1 MVSKGQLK
9 EQLLEKILDVLSDI
23 SIRID
28 FNENKDKYD
37 TIIEALSTLYSDGYR
52 HQYNIIFKKISKIY
66 NSDYGEQKLNNII
79 YHLGLLKQIV
89 EKNDNEEFEE
99 NFIKSL
105 IKLYDHVNLE
115 VARIFYTN
123 GMIQNQRNEYKQ
135 LLEDLNIQKS
145 ELKKINDDL
154 SNTKKAIEKAGL
166 DIIGIASLIFSAFT
180 IITTNVSIFSAIS
193 TRKDLSVLKII
204 LIAILFNFIVV
215 SSVFTIYKMVRA
227 SSRIN
232 ESKDLN
238 KCVICF
244 SIVFIILITLIIF
257 LIK

>member
-1 MVSKGQLK
+1 MVNK
-9 EQLLEKILDVLSDI
+9 EQLLEKILDDLSNI
-23 SIRID
+23 STTRNI
-28 FNENKDKYD
+28 NENKVNHYK
-37 TIIEALSTLYSDGYR
+37 IIDALSALYSDGYR

-66 NSDYGEQKLNNII
+66 KSDDGEQKLNNTI

-89 EKNDNEEFEE
+89 EKNEEFEE
-99 NFIKSL
+99 NFIKSI

-123 GMIQNQRNEYKQ
+123 GMIQNQRNESKQ
-135 LLEDLNIQKS
+135 LFEDLNVQKG
-145 ELKKINDDL
+145 ELKKVNKDL
-154 SNTKKAIEKAGL
+154 SNTKKAIENSSL

-193 TRKDLSVLKII
+193 SRKDLSVLKIL

-238 KCVICF
+238 KFVICF
-244 SIVFIILITLIIF
+244 SVVLIILIILLVF

>member
-1 MVSKGQLK
+1 MVNK
-9 EQLLEKILDVLSDI
+9 ERLLENILDVLSDI
-23 SIRID
+23 SITRGL
-28 FNENKDKYD
+28 NENKANYYK
-37 TIIEALSTLYSDGYR
+37 IIDALSALYSDGYR

-66 NSDYGEQKLNNII
+66 TSDDGEQKLNNII

-89 EKNDNEEFEE
+89 EKNEEFEE
-99 NFIKSL
+99 NFIKSF

-135 LLEDLNIQKS
+135 LFEDLNVQKG
-145 ELKKINDDL
+145 ELKKVNNDL
-154 SNTKKAIEKAGL
+154 SNTKKAIEKSGL

-180 IITTNVSIFSAIS
+180 IITTNVSIFSAITS
-193 TRKDLSVLKII
+193 REDLSVLKII

-244 SIVFIILITLIIF
+244 SIVLIILIILLVF
-257 LIK
+257 FIK

>member
-52 HQYNIIFKKISKIY
+52 HQYNIIFKKISKTY

>member
-1 MVSKGQLK
+1 MVSKEK
-9 EQLLEKILDVLSDI
+9 LLENILDVLSDI
-23 SIRID
+23 SITRSL
-28 FNENKDKYD
+28 NENKANYYY
-37 TIIEALSTLYSDGYR
+37 IISVLSALYSDGYR
-52 HQYNIIFKKISKIY
+52 YQYNIIFKKISKIY
-66 NSDYGEQKLNNII
+66 TSDDGEQKLNNII

-89 EKNDNEEFEE
+89 EKNEKYEE
-99 NFIKSL
+99 NFIKSF

-123 GMIQNQRNEYKQ
+123 GMIQNQRSEYKQ
-135 LLEDLNIQKS
+135 LFEDLNVQKG
-145 ELKKINDDL
+145 ELKKVNNDL
-154 SNTKKAIEKAGL
+154 SNTKKAIENTSL

-180 IITTNVSIFSAIS
+180 IITTNVSIFSAITS
-193 TRKDLSVLKII
+193 REDLSVLKII

-238 KCVICF
+238 KFVICF
-244 SIVFIILITLIIF
+244 SIVLIILIILLVF

>member
-1 MVSKGQLK
+1 MVSK
-9 EQLLEKILDVLSDI
+9 ERLLENILDVLSDI
-23 SIRID
+23 SITRGL
-28 FNENKDKYD
+28 NENKANYYK
-37 TIIEALSTLYSDGYR
+37 IIDALSALYSDGYR

-66 NSDYGEQKLNNII
+66 TSDDGEQKLNNII

-89 EKNDNEEFEE
+89 EKNEEFEE
-99 NFIKSL
+99 NFIKSF

-135 LLEDLNIQKS
+135 LFADLNVQKG
-145 ELKKINDDL
+145 ELEKDNKDL
-154 SNTKKAIEKAGL
+154 SNTKKAIENTSL

-180 IITTNVSIFSAIS
+180 IITTNVSIFSAITS
-193 TRKDLSVLKII
+193 REDLSVLKII

-238 KCVICF
+238 KFVICF
-244 SIVFIILITLIIF
+244 SIVLIILIILLIF

>member
-1 MVSKGQLK
+1 MVSKEK
-9 EQLLEKILDVLSDI
+9 LLENILDVLSDI
-23 SIRID
+23 SITRSL
-28 FNENKDKYD
+28 NENKANYYY
-37 TIIEALSTLYSDGYR
+37 IISVLSALYSDGYR

-66 NSDYGEQKLNNII
+66 TSDDGEQKLNNII

-89 EKNDNEEFEE
+89 EKNEKYEED
-99 NFIKSL
+99 FIKSF

-123 GMIQNQRNEYKQ
+123 GMIQNQRSEYKQ
-135 LLEDLNIQKS
+135 LFEDLNVQKG
-145 ELKKINDDL
+145 ELKKVNNDL
-154 SNTKKAIEKAGL
+154 SNTKKAIENTSL

-180 IITTNVSIFSAIS
+180 IITTNVSIFSTITS
-193 TRKDLSVLKII
+193 REDLSVLKII

-238 KCVICF
+238 KFVICF
-244 SIVFIILITLIIF
+244 SIVLIILIILLVF

>member
-1 MVSKGQLK
+1 MVSK
-9 EQLLEKILDVLSDI
+9 ERLLENILDVLSDI
-23 SIRID
+23 SITRGL
-28 FNENKDKYD
+28 NENKANYYK
-37 TIIEALSTLYSDGYR
+37 IIDALSALYSDGYR

-66 NSDYGEQKLNNII
+66 TSDDGEQKLNNII

-89 EKNDNEEFEE
+89 EKNEEFEE
-99 NFIKSL
+99 NFIKSF

-135 LLEDLNIQKS
+135 LFADLNVQKG
-145 ELKKINDDL
+145 ELEKVNKDL
-154 SNTKKAIEKAGL
+154 SNTKKAIENTSL

-180 IITTNVSIFSAIS
+180 IITTNVSIFSAITS
-193 TRKDLSVLKII
+193 REDLSVLKII

-238 KCVICF
+238 KFVICF
-244 SIVFIILITLIIF
+244 SIVLIILIILLIF

>member
-1 MVSKGQLK
+1 MVNK
-9 EQLLEKILDVLSDI
+9 ERLLENILDVLSDI
-23 SIRID
+23 SITRD
-28 FNENKDKYD
+28 LNENKANYYE
-37 TIIEALSTLYSDGYR
+37 IIDALSALYSDGYR

-66 NSDYGEQKLNNII
+66 TSDDGEQKLNNII

-89 EKNDNEEFEE
+89 EKNEEFEE
-99 NFIKSL
+99 NFIKSF

-135 LLEDLNIQKS
+135 LFEDLNVQKG
-145 ELKKINDDL
+145 ELKKVNNDL
-154 SNTKKAIEKAGL
+154 SNTKKAIENTSL

-180 IITTNVSIFSAIS
+180 IITTNVSIFSAITS
-193 TRKDLSVLKII
+193 REDLSVLKII

-238 KCVICF
+238 KFVICF
-244 SIVFIILITLIIF
+244 SIVLIILIILLVF